1 VGSCAW
7 GMKFHPEV
15 DAAALEGWYRG
26 LTHAPAQAGV
36 SVASA
41 RAADVR
47 GLPRQRALSEARAAD
62 VRGQPRQRALS
73 EAIFGGFAGVVADRA
88 AA

>member
-1 VGSCAW
+1 
-7 GMKFHPEV
+7 MQFRPEV

-26 LTHAPAQAGV
+26 LPHAPAWAGV

-47 GLPRQRALSEARAAD
+47 GLPRQRALSEA
-62 VRGQPRQRALS
+62 
-73 EAIFGGFAGVVADRA
+73 IFGGFAGVVAGRARA
-88 AA
+88 AAQMADSTTF